1 MNEKDENAGL
11 RDLMR
16 QHQEEKR
23 EVEAARKQEDQELE
37 RKEAALNWNVE
48 RLEADRDRQREHSNR
63 QGASSEDRIF
73 DAVDRGAQAAVAAV
87 QEARARR
94 ELEGQRADIQ
104 ARREREDRQDEEAR
118 SRDYKR
124 HGVEVSRS
132 RQDDERAAGH
142 RDRVYVAER
151 DGVQSYGRTGEDA
164 VRGLIVVE
172 RESRELA
179 SDREWV
185 ERNRQ
190 EATQHTARDDERWE
204 RRREYHDEQQG
215 R

>member
-1 MNEKDENAGL
+1 MNEKDRNAGL

-16 QHQEEKR
+16 QHQEDWR
-23 EVEAARKQEDQELE
+23 DVEAARRQENQELE

-48 RLEADRDRQREHSNR
+48 RLEADRDRQRKHSSR
-63 QGASSEDRIF
+63 QGTSSEDRIF

-87 QEARARR
+87 HEARARR
-94 ELEGQRADIQ
+94 ELEGQRADLQ

-124 HGVEVSRS
+124 HGVEVARS
-132 RQDDERAAGH
+132 HQDDERAVGH

-151 DGVQSYGRTGEDA
+151 DGVQSYGRTEEDA

-172 RESRELA
+172 REARELA

-190 EATQHTARDDERWE
+190 EATQHTARDNERWE
-204 RRREYHDEQQG
+204 RRWEYHDEQQG